1 MDRNCGQKD
10 GREDMRYDEIEEE
23 VVKENEGIERVELNK
38 LSQETKKR
46 QKWLKKGLKEMKR

>member
-1 MDRNCGQKD
+1 
-10 GREDMRYDEIEEE
+10 MRYDEIEEE

-46 QKWLKKGLKEMKR
+46 QKWLKRLKEMKR

>member
-1 MDRNCGQKD
+1 
-10 GREDMRYDEIEEE
+10 MRYDKIEEE